1 MAFPRLNGLRT
12 IEFGTPGPMR
22 ERLNAL
28 VLEGRKRATAGL
40 LQHDYINQNETIE
53 VVGEELFVLNS
64 SAASVGKVKVIKVE
78 VLRFD
83 DVADDFA
90 KAEGEGDLTGDDF
103 RNSHREYW
111 SSLGISVEG
120 DTMIV
125 TVYFTL
131 VSEAM

>member
-1 MAFPRLNGLRT
+1 
-12 IEFGTPGPMR
+12 MR

-53 VVGEELFVLNS
+53 NVGEELFILNN
-64 SAASVGKVKVIKVE
+64 SAASIGKVKVTKVE
-78 VLRFD
+78 VLRFE

-90 KAEGEGDLTGDDF
+90 KTEGEGDLTGDDF

-111 SSLGISVEG
+111 SSLGIDVED
-120 DTMIV
+120 DTLIV

-131 VSEAM
+131 VSEAI

>member
-40 LQHDYINQNETIE
+40 LQHDYIDQNETIE
-53 VVGEELFVLNS
+53 IVGEELFILNN
-64 SAASVGKVKVIKVE
+64 SAASIGKVKVTKVE
-78 VLRFD
+78 VVRFE

-111 SSLGISVEG
+111 SSLGINVE
-120 DTMIV
+120 DDMLIV

-131 VSEAM
+131 VSEGM